1 VDNAG
6 AFTDIL
12 PQVAF
17 VDGAALVAWVRDSDA
32 DLGDGSSRRIALR
45 FLDGGAAF
53 IPAGLPAAIA
63 EVALGVDGTGK
74 PVLAF
79 TQLEDATQL
88 LTNRRPL
95 WAAAGV
101 CTGPAACTWQ
111 LVKLADAAGRSLY
124 AEQPLLTTNAA
135 GQMLVTFR
143 GIGFGGGAAVQ
154 PGDPPGMTSGQGELA
169 QAALNLA
176 TGQVAPKYL
185 TQNAAVN
192 WLPAAAYDPLLG
204 ATLATAIKNVPQ
216 ASGLRYEYSPAPD
229 LPIVAA
235 AVASQP
241 DFVLAGAA
249 VTGGPAAG
257 DPLRLIARIANSG
270 AAWPGSAEQPLEIVA
285 AWDGPPG
292 SGASAGLISLTS
304 LGPAPFITVTLD
316 LTPPPAGLDAAHSLH
331 VAVNPGFPIAETDA
345 GNNSQVLTAGGIA
358 APLGLWAQVAPGSA
372 LVFLGW
378 DAVADHWVAGYRIYR
393 AQDGGAWQPV
403 GGSFAP
409 GYVDLTAGVGA
420 AYRYAVAA
428 YTAEGSESPLSLE
441 VRVGER
447 LLRVYLPYVER
458 GAQQQ

>member
-111 LVKLADAAGRSLY
+111 PVKLTDSVGRSLY
-124 AEQPLLTTNAA
+124 AEQPLLTTDAA

-154 PGDPPGMTSGQGELA
+154 PSDPPGMTSGQGELA

-216 ASGLRYEYSPAPD
+216 A
-229 LPIVAA
+229 
-235 AVASQP
+235 
-241 DFVLAGAA
+241 
-249 VTGGPAAG
+249 
-257 DPLRLIARIANSG
+257 
-270 AAWPGSAEQPLEIVA
+270 AAWPGSTEQSLEIVA

-292 SGASAGLISLTS
+292 CGAPAGLLSLTS

-316 LTPPPAGLDAAHSLH
+316 LTPPPARLDAAHSLH
-331 VAVNPGFPIAETDA
+331 VAVNPGFPIAEADA

-358 APLGLWAQVAPGSA
+358 APLGLWAQVAPGSP

-378 DAVADHWVAGYRIYR
+378 DAVADRRVAGYRVYR

-409 GYVDLTAGVGA
+409 GYVDLSASTLA

-428 YTAEGSESPLSLE
+428 YTAEGGESPLSLE

-447 LLRVYLPYVER
+447 SLRVFLPLVAR
-458 GAQQQ
+458 GEI